1 MDERVIAA
9 AAQGIVDGTRNWSRD
24 RVPAEWPVEFAQA
37 EAAIKAADAARAPE
51 IIAAVEDIADA
62 ACDRCSESGGYQ
74 SDKDR
79 VFADA
84 RRELLALFGIEATP

>member
-37 EAAIKAADAARAPE
+37 EAAIKAADAARADAVK
-51 IIAAVEDIADA
+51 AAVGVLVNAARDA
-62 ACDRCSESGGYQ
+62 ATWSPSTHPIDRI
-74 SDKDR
+74 D
-79 VFADA
+79 VA
-84 RRELLALFGIEATP
+84 RRDLLALFGIEEG